1 MTLLSKTL
9 LYFAFGLSVCTSAHA
24 DNSIR
29 NKEIADRFVSCDKNR
44 DGKLTKQEAKGCMPR
59 VYDHFSDIDTD
70 NKGYVTVAQIQAL
83 ASR

>member
-29 NKEIADRFVSCDKNR
+29 NKEIADRFTSCDKNHDGRLTR
-44 DGKLTKQEAKGCMPR
+44 DEAKGCMPR
-59 VYDHFSDIDTD
+59 IFDHFSYIDTD
-70 NKGYVTVAQIQAL
+70 NRGYVTLAQIQAM
-83 ASR
+83 ASK